1 VEEFGDGNL
10 APGVKLDRYE
20 LLCPLAQGGMAL
32 VWLAR
37 IDGLGYDK
45 IVVIKTILPK
55 YAQDVRF
62 QNMFLDEAR
71 ITTRIHHPNVAGILD
86 VGEHNGTLYMA
97 MEWVDGDSLSRLLN
111 ELDLRRARMPVGVAL
126 RICAD
131 LCAGLHAA
139 HEVRDENGEPLGVV
153 HRDVSPSN
161 LLLCPSGEIKLIDFG
176 VAKARDRYAQDTS
189 AGQLKGKLRYMA
201 PEQAKGGNVDRRADV
216 WSVGALLYE
225 LLSGQAP
232 YDGPHELAI
241 LHRLTSGEGPDPL
254 HTAIP
259 AAARAIV
266 EHAMTPRVNDRFG
279 SAAEMAAAL
288 EAAMVQ
294 IREVTSHSD
303 VARFTDGLLGS
314 RRESRKR
321 SVDTAMRR
329 AQSRS
334 QGGAVGGMD
343 LPPAMPVQEATATMV
358 VASRPGIPS
367 RPGTGSRPRTP
378 SYGSNPMMEI
388 EMAPGMPGMTS
399 HATLGSAVLSG
410 APPGLGD
417 DALRRRTN
425 IMLAGLGAGVII
437 VFGAAAGM
445 LAKGAASKRSTAS
458 TAQTVEA
465 PPATATAPVATLA
478 PTAVATP
485 VAWPQGQPPV
495 AITTA
500 GVPQPGFPLVPA
512 GTAPPT
518 LLAVPSGTAVPLGT
532 PTTLVAPAPVPA
544 PPPMTAKPAPA
555 NPTPAPRPQATPKP
569 TPPATPPAPPKPSGG
584 KRNYGF

>member
-1 VEEFGDGNL
+1 
-10 APGVKLDRYE
+10 
-20 LLCPLAQGGMAL
+20 MAL

-37 IDGLGYDK
+37 VDGLGYDK

-86 VGEHNGTLYMA
+86 VGEHAGTLYMA

-139 HEVRDENGEPLGVV
+139 HEVRDENGEALGVV

-201 PEQAKGGNVDRRADV
+201 PEQAKGGNVDCRADV

-241 LHRLTSGEGPDPL
+241 LHQLTSGDGPVPL
-254 HTAIP
+254 HTDIP
-259 AAARAIV
+259 AAARAVV
-266 EHAMTPRVNDRFG
+266 EHAMAPRVGERFG

-294 IREVTSHSD
+294 IREITSHSD
-303 VARFTDGLLGS
+303 VARFTEGLLGS

-334 QGGAVGGMD
+334 QNGRLGPVEVE
-343 LPPAMPVQEATATMV
+343 PMPMKVETATMV
-358 VASRPGIPS
+358 VASRPGVPS
-367 RPGTGSRPRTP
+367 RPGFGSRPGTP
-378 SYGSNPMMEI
+378 SYGSHPMMEI

-410 APPGLGD
+410 APPAMAD
-417 DALRRRTN
+417 EAVRRRTN
-425 IMLAGLGAGVII
+425 MMLAGLGALVII
-437 VFGAAAGM
+437 VSGAAAGM
-445 LAKGAASKRSTAS
+445 LAKGAAARRGTAA
-458 TAQTVEA
+458 TAQTTDA
-465 PPATATAPVATLA
+465 PPSTGSVLVVQPAPLPVAPTTTWTTAQNPVILATAPG
-478 PTAVATP
+478 
-485 VAWPQGQPPV
+485 PQTGP
-495 AITTA
+495 
-500 GVPQPGFPLVPA
+500 GVPIAPMVPGGPGLPA
-512 GTAPPT
+512 TGPT
-518 LLAVPSGTAVPLGT
+518 LFAVPSATAVPLLPPST
-532 PTTLVAPAPVPA
+532 VVAPTPGPVQPTV
-544 PPPMTAKPAPA
+544 TAKPAT
-555 NPTPAPRPQATPKP
+555 PTLPRPQGTLKP
-569 TPPATPPAPPKPSGG
+569 TPPAPTPAPPKPAGG